1 MTDATHIPNSIDAP
15 LVDPE
20 FIANK
25 HRDAFVA
32 ATEILRQSQDWPAEV
47 NGPADLEV
55 LTVGVRG
62 IMGAAKTLEA
72 ARKTEKTRFDDAGK
86 EVQALFTPRLT
97 KLETAK
103 QAALGAITRHNR
115 KVEEEERRKAAVAAQ
130 REREEAQRRA
140 AAAAALE
147 TAGHTD
153 VAETVMDGAVEAER
167 TAQKLD
173 ALSTGSAADLVRTQ
187 TAGGTVSSSSKL
199 KHEVVDQ
206 QALRATLGVLAD
218 HFALPEIDKAIRA
231 YIAAEKKAGRE
242 PKLAGVRFF
251 NDTKAIVR

>member
-1 MTDATHIPNSIDAP
+1 MTDQPIHLSNNPP
-15 LVDPE
+15 LVDVDTLTDRHKE
-20 FIANK
+20 QFALSQ
-25 HRDAFVA
+25 A
-32 ATEILRQSQDWPAEV
+32 ILNAEV
-47 NGPADLEV
+47 NLPTEVKSEADLEA
-55 LTVGVRG
+55 LTKHVKDARG
-62 IMGAAKTLEA
+62 SWAKLDA
-72 ARKTEKTRFDDAGK
+72 ARDTEKRPFMDASNMVQGVFKTRLDKLDATK
-86 EVQALFTPRLT
+86 KVAEARLT
-97 KLETAK
+97 A
-103 QAALGAITRHNR
+103 HNR
-115 KVEEEERRKAAVAAQ
+115 KVEEEERRKAAGAAQ

-147 TAGHTD
+147 TAGHAD

-167 TAQKLD
+167 TAQRFD
-173 ALSTGSAADLVRTQ
+173 ALSTGSAADLVRVQ